1 MDLQSCISNLHM
13 TVIFCE
19 VNEEVRNVKA
29 ILWCFEAVSGL
40 KVNFFKSEVVG
51 VGVGEER
58 VMLLADIMWCKWVIS
73 RRLTWAC
80 L

>member
-1 MDLQSCISNLHM
+1 MVL
-13 TVIFCE
+13 
-19 VNEEVRNVKA
+19 
-29 ILWCFEAVSGL
+29 EAVSGL